1 MRLRFPTPSGDAVI
15 PLGKFAPP
23 DARCPAG
30 GRSRPC
36 CGRGL
41 LEEQLRRIRDDEHLL
56 CMLLELTF
64 HHQASGAGDRA
75 VLAAEHAMLVAK
87 RMGDQVWG
95 GRALCARSMARRA
108 QRDYEGAL
116 DDGVRAMRVLE
127 KSGANGDRA
136 WSQVSL
142 GVLHHELGEDVG
154 AHSYLHEGLGI
165 GQADGNPRLEAAAM
179 HTLGRL
185 AVRGGDYGRAYEY
198 GARALSLRRSHGG
211 TTEIVESL
219 ALLAETSL
227 SQWRDNED
235 VDEDVVDALPLLH
248 RARGHLDEALAL
260 VWRYGNRNL
269 EAVLL
274 SDLGE
279 VLVGAGQPESVVALL
294 EAVLPEL
301 SHIDNRAGLCRLLA
315 TLGTAYTVIG
325 EDDRALTTLDRALTV
340 ADESEVPALAQP
352 LHRDLARVHERL
364 GDLAQALA
372 HHKAYHQALRRSAI
386 ARTVEQSRLHAVR
399 LEIEESR
406 REAARLREEAASLRT
421 KIQGLQL
428 RSRQLDA
435 LAREDWLTGVANR
448 RTLDQWLAEALALAR
463 THLRPLAVAL
473 ADIDHFKLINDR
485 HSHQVGD
492 VVLRETARI
501 LCRHVRRSDLVAR
514 YGGEEFVLA
523 FPDATVVQ
531 AVMVCERIRVDV
543 AQHEWSR
550 IAPDLHVTISIGV
563 ADGMHAASAEDALA
577 GADARMYRAKRD
589 GRNAV
594 HPTPYSQDT

>member
-1 MRLRFPTPSGDAVI
+1 MRFPTPSGDAVI
-15 PLGKFAPP
+15 PLGKFALP
-23 DARCPAG
+23 DSRCSIG
-30 GRSRPC
+30 GPKRPC
-36 CGRGL
+36 SSRGL

-75 VLAAEHAMLVAK
+75 LLAAEHAVLVAN
-87 RMGDQVWG
+87 RMEDPVWG

-108 QRDYEGAL
+108 RRDYENAL
-116 DDGVRAMRVLE
+116 DDGVAAMRVME
-127 KSGANGDRA
+127 KCGANGDRA

-154 AHSYLHEGLGI
+154 AVSYLTEGLGI
-165 GQADGNPRLEAAAM
+165 GQEDGNHRLEAAAM

-185 AVRGGDYGRAYEY
+185 AARSGKYDLACEY
-198 GARALSLRRSHGG
+198 GVRALSLRRAHGG

-219 ALLAETSL
+219 ALLAEASL
-227 SQWRDNED
+227 RQWRDN
-235 VDEDVVDALPLLH
+235 DEVLDAMPLLNC
-248 RARGHLDEALAL
+248 AREHLDEALAL
-260 VWRYGNRNL
+260 VWRYGNRNM
-269 EAVLL
+269 EAMLL

-279 VLVGAGQPESVVALL
+279 VLIGAGQPESVIALL

-301 SHIDNRAGLCRLLA
+301 DHIDNRAGLCRLLA
-315 TLGTAYTVIG
+315 TLGTAYTVTG
-325 EDDRALTTLDRALTV
+325 EDAWALATLDRALVV

-364 GDLAQALA
+364 GDLGAALA
-372 HHKAYHQALRRSAI
+372 HHKAYHQALRRSEI
-386 ARTVEQSRLHAVR
+386 ARTIEQSRLHAVR

-531 AVMVCERIRVDV
+531 AVTVCERIRLDV
-543 AQHEWSR
+543 ARHEWSR
-550 IAPDLHVTISIGV
+550 ISPDLRVTISIGV
-563 ADGMHAASAEDALA
+563 ADGMRSASAEDALA
-577 GADARMYRAKRD
+577 GADAQMYRAKRD